1 MRLLKLFLVA
11 MLLSCCAKDNIF
23 KDDELSLEKESYEG
37 EQLRIDG
44 YYYYRYSTSKGYRLL
59 TYFLYNDG
67 TLIYGGAPLESNQ
80 SEKEQQYASGEFYE
94 NEKNRKSNWG
104 VFQIDGNLIKFERWY
119 PSQPPLKAYVREG
132 EILNDTTFKITQSY
146 RMKDGEK
153 TERKDRDETFNF
165 KEFSPKP
172 DSTNKFVD

>member
-1 MRLLKLFLVA
+1 MRLLKLILVVI
-11 MLLSCCAKDNIF
+11 LLSCCAKDNIF
-23 KDDELSLEKESYEG
+23 KDDELHLEKVPYTGDE
-37 EQLRIDG
+37 LRIDG
-44 YYYYRYSTSKGYRLL
+44 YYYSEFGDEDDKLRDVYFFYRNGNLLYGSTYSSDLEDKKEEEYTTEEWQSIVKESKQR
-59 TYFLYNDG
+59 
-67 TLIYGGAPLESNQ
+67 
-80 SEKEQQYASGEFYE
+80 
-94 NEKNRKSNWG
+94 WG
-104 VFQIDGNLIKFERWY
+104 VFQIEGTKILFERWY

>member
-11 MLLSCCAKDNIF
+11 MLLSCCAKENIF

-44 YYYYRYSTSKGYRLL
+44 YYYQEVDSVIYNVYLFYTNGVILYSG
-59 TYFLYNDG
+59 
-67 TLIYGGAPLESNQ
+67 SNF
-80 SEKEQQYASGEFYE
+80 SDHDEIFSYIDDEFFV
-94 NEKNRKSNWG
+94 NEAHKNHKSMWG

-132 EILNDTTFKITQSY
+132 EVLNDTTFKITESY

-153 TERKDRDETFNF
+153 TERKERDETFNF